1 MGAPTDTNNVSL
13 HEDPMQKRLDEV
25 LSSLP
30 PLYVVAA
37 GDDAR
42 FVAGPSG
49 AFVLLPHLDH
59 GRNGA
64 GISAAATRLDQLV
77 QSTRTA
83 LCDHLS
89 WIPFL
94 DSLLVSEADI
104 RGPAPVTTVALD
116 LLHDVLTEGPAV
128 IDDASLVAIRD
139 AVRSDGL
146 GRWTVGSSNGAARI
160 DLCDPAQPT
169 TTR

>member
-1 MGAPTDTNNVSL
+1 MAASTDTNNVSFAG
-13 HEDPMQKRLDEV
+13 DPMQRRLDEV

-49 AFVLLPHLDH
+49 AFVLLPHLDTS
-59 GRNGA
+59 RNGA
-64 GISAAATRLDQLV
+64 GISAAASRLDLLV

-104 RGPAPVTTVALD
+104 RGPAPVTIVALD

-128 IDDASLVAIRD
+128 IDDATLVAIRES
-139 AVRSDGL
+139 VRTERLD
-146 GRWTVGSSNGAARI
+146 RWTVGSGGGAARI

>member
-1 MGAPTDTNNVSL
+1 MGASTDTNNVNL
-13 HEDPMQKRLDEV
+13 HDDPMQRRLDGV

-30 PLYVVAA
+30 PLYVVAT

-49 AFVLLPHLDH
+49 AFVLLPHLETN
-59 GRNGA
+59 RNGA

-104 RGPAPVTTVALD
+104 KGPTPVTIVALD

-128 IDDASLVAIRD
+128 IDGATLAAIRA
-139 AVRSDGL
+139 AVRAERLDH
-146 GRWTVGSSNGAARI
+146 WTVGSADGAARI
-160 DLCDPAQPT
+160 DLCDPAPST

>member
-1 MGAPTDTNNVSL
+1 MGASTDTNNVSL
-13 HEDPMQKRLDEV
+13 PDDPMQRRLDEV

-30 PLYVVAA
+30 PLYVVARR
-37 GDDAR
+37 DDAR

-49 AFVLLPHLDH
+49 AFVLLPHVEVD
-59 GRNGA
+59 RNGA
-64 GISAAATRLDQLV
+64 GISAAAGRLDLLV
-77 QSTRTA
+77 QSTRSA

-94 DSLLVSEADI
+94 DSLLVSEADVK
-104 RGPAPVTTVALD
+104 GPAPVTIVALD

-128 IDDASLVAIRD
+128 IDDTTLVAIRD
-139 AVRSDGL
+139 AVRAEGL
-146 GRWTVGSSNGAARI
+146 DHWTVGSAGGAARI

>member
-1 MGAPTDTNNVSL
+1 MGASTDTNNVSL
-13 HEDPMQKRLDEV
+13 PDDPMQRRLDEV

-30 PLYVVAA
+30 PLSVVAA
-37 GDDAR
+37 SDDAR

-49 AFVLLPHLDH
+49 AFVLLPHLDAS
-59 GRNGA
+59 RTGA
-64 GISAAATRLDQLV
+64 GIAAAATRLDLLV
-77 QSTRTA
+77 QSTRSA

-104 RGPAPVTTVALD
+104 TGPTPVTILALD
-116 LLHDVLTEGPAV
+116 LLHDVLTEGPVV
-128 IDDASLVAIRD
+128 IDDTTLAAIRE
-139 AVRSDGL
+139 AVRGERL
-146 GRWTVGSSNGAARI
+146 GRWTVGSGDGAARI

>member
-1 MGAPTDTNNVSL
+1 MGASTDTNYVNL
-13 HEDPMQKRLDEV
+13 PDDPMLRRLDEV
-25 LSSLP
+25 LASLP
-30 PLYVVAA
+30 QLYVVAA
-37 GDDAR
+37 RDDAR

-49 AFVLLPHLDH
+49 AFVLLPHVEVA
-59 GRNGA
+59 RNGS
-64 GISAAATRLDQLV
+64 GINAAATRLDLLV

-94 DSLLVSEADI
+94 DSLLVSESDVK
-104 RGPAPVTTVALD
+104 GPAPVTIVALD

-128 IDDASLVAIRD
+128 IDDTTLVGIRD
-139 AVRSDGL
+139 AVRAERLDHWS
-146 GRWTVGSSNGAARI
+146 VGSGAGAARI

>member
-13 HEDPMQKRLDEV
+13 PDDPMLRRLDEV

-30 PLYVVAA
+30 PLYVVARR
-37 GDDAR
+37 GDAR
-42 FVAGPSG
+42 FAAGPCG
-49 AFVLLPHLDH
+49 AFVLLPHVEVA
-59 GRNGA
+59 RNGA
-64 GISAAATRLDQLV
+64 GIVAAAARLDALV
-77 QSTRTA
+77 QATRTA
-83 LCDHLS
+83 LCDHLT

-94 DSLLVSEADI
+94 DSLLVSETDVK
-104 RGPAPVTTVALD
+104 GPAPVTIVALD

-139 AVRSDGL
+139 AVRGERL
-146 GRWTVGSSNGAARI
+146 ERWSVGSGADAARI

>member
-1 MGAPTDTNNVSL
+1 MGAPTDTNNVTL
-13 HEDPMQKRLDEV
+13 PDDPMLRRLDEI

-37 GDDAR
+37 RDDAR
-42 FVAGPSG
+42 FAAGPSG
-49 AFVLLPHLDH
+49 AFVLLPHTPS
-59 GRNGA
+59 GTNGS
-64 GISAAATRLDQLV
+64 GISAEATRLDLLV
-77 QSTRTA
+77 QSTRGA

-94 DSLLVSEADI
+94 DALLVSEADVK
-104 RGPAPVTTVALD
+104 GPAPVTVVALD

-128 IDDASLVAIRD
+128 IDDTTLVAIRD
-139 AVRSDGL
+139 AVRAERLD
-146 GRWTVGSSNGAARI
+146 RWTVGSGDEAARI